1 MPDLALLEGAAIPGG
16 DCLCGRGA
24 AIGSLSWTSGRMWFR
39 AFHDGPAAF
48 HHYNA
53 ADWACADC
61 VADTAVAIASGEV
74 REAMRQIAAT
84 RRAPLASAPEIT

>member
-1 MPDLALLEGAAIPGG
+1 MTTPENPVTETTAGIGG
-16 DCLCGRGA
+16 DCPCGWGH
-24 AIGSLSWTSGRMWFR
+24 AIGSLSWTAGRMWFR
-39 AFHDGPAAF
+39 AFHDGPEAF

-74 REAMRQIAAT
+74 RDAMRKIAEGSQ
-84 RRAPLASAPEIT
+84 P